1 LTLNRLARI
10 AVAIALTGYVLWK
23 SDPAQVIDVSAH
35 ADLRWI
41 ALACALVVV
50 DRVLMAYRWW
60 MLLCAIDEGR
70 RPPASVVLRIF
81 FVSTFVGTF
90 LPSIGGDLYRAYSLA
105 RQDVSG
111 AQAAASVLMDRLLGV
126 VSIMVMAIVG
136 LFLVRSLLADRS
148 LLLALAVAA
157 VVCVIAVSAIFS
169 ERVASFCRA
178 IAERLPMAR
187 AQRLGAELI
196 SAVRRYRYSHR
207 ELSVVLVL
215 SIAVQ
220 ILRIVQAFCLGRA
233 IGIAL
238 PPTTYF
244 ALVPAILLIMLLP
257 ITVSGLGTGQVAFVG
272 LFGEVGVARPE
283 AFALSVLFIALGI
296 VGNLPGALLYVTGDT
311 SRTIDRQGA
320 DIDH

>member
-23 SDPAQVIDVSAH
+23 SDPARVIDVSAR

-41 ALACALVVV
+41 GLACALVVV

-60 MLLCAIDEGR
+60 MLLCAIDDSR
-70 RPPASVVLRIF
+70 RPPARVVLRIF

-126 VSIMVMAIVG
+126 LSLMVMAIVG
-136 LFLVRSLLADRS
+136 LFLVKRLMGDRLLIV
-148 LLLALAVAA
+148 ALAAAA
-157 VVCVIAVSAIFS
+157 VVCAIAVAAIFS

-178 IAERLPMAR
+178 IAESIPIGRV
-187 AQRLGAELI
+187 QRIGADLI
-196 SAVRRYRYSHR
+196 SAVRSYGRSHR
-207 ELSVVLVL
+207 ELSIVLVV

-220 ILRIVQAFCLGRA
+220 ILRIGQAFCLGRA

-257 ITVSGLGTGQVAFVG
+257 ITVSGLGTGQLAFVW
-272 LFGEVGVARPE
+272 LFGEVGVAQPD

-296 VGNLPGALLYVTGDT
+296 VGNLPGALLYVTGDS
-311 SRTIDRQGA
+311 SRTIEPSMRR
-320 DIDH
+320 H

>member
-23 SDPAQVIDVSAH
+23 SDPRGVLDVSAR

-41 ALACALVVV
+41 GLACALVIV

-60 MLLCAIDEGR
+60 LLLCAIDDGR
-70 RPPASVVLRIF
+70 RPPARVVLRIF

-90 LPSIGGDLYRAYSLA
+90 LPSVGGDLYRAYSLA

-111 AQAAASVLMDRLLGV
+111 AQATASVLMDRLLGV

-136 LFLVRSLLADRS
+136 LFLVKTLMGDQGLLV
-148 LLLALAVAA
+148 ALAVAA
-157 VVCVIAVSAIFS
+157 VVCAVAVTAIFS
-169 ERVASFCRA
+169 ERVASLCRA
-178 IAERLPMAR
+178 VADRIPIRSV
-187 AQRLGAELI
+187 QRIGTELI
-196 SAVRRYRYSHR
+196 GAVRRYARSHR
-207 ELSVVLVL
+207 ELSMVLL
-215 SIAVQ
+215 FSIAVQ

-233 IGIAL
+233 IGIGL
-238 PPTTYF
+238 PLTTYF

-257 ITVSGLGTGQVAFVG
+257 ITVSGLGTGQYAFVG
-272 LFGEVGVARPE
+272 LFGEVGVARPD

-296 VGNLPGALLYVTGDT
+296 VGNLPGALLYVTGDN
-311 SRTIDRQGA
+311 SRPVASPD
-320 DIDH
+320 

>member
-23 SDPAQVIDVSAH
+23 SDPKGVLEVSAR

-41 ALACALVVV
+41 GLACALVVV

-60 MLLCAIDEGR
+60 MLLCAIDHGR
-70 RPPASVVLRIF
+70 RPPARVVLRIF

-105 RQDVSG
+105 RQEVSG

-126 VSIMVMAIVG
+126 VSIVMMAIVG
-136 LFLVRSLLADRS
+136 VFLVQRLIDDHTLLV
-148 LLLALAVAA
+148 ALAAAA
-157 VVCVIAVSAIFS
+157 VVCAVAVAAIFS
-169 ERVASFCRA
+169 ERVASLCRA
-178 IAERLPMAR
+178 VADSIPIRR
-187 AQRLGAELI
+187 IQRIGSDLI
-196 SAVRRYRYSHR
+196 NAVRSYGRSHR
-207 ELSVVLVL
+207 ELSTVLVF

-220 ILRIVQAFCLGRA
+220 VLRIVQAFCLGRA
-233 IGIAL
+233 IGIGL
-238 PPTTYF
+238 PLTTYF

-257 ITVSGLGTGQVAFVG
+257 ITVSGLGTGQLAFVG
-272 LFGEVGVARPE
+272 LFGEVGVARPD

-296 VGNLPGALLYVTGDT
+296 VGNLPGALLYVTGGS
-311 SRTIDRQGA
+311 SRTIEASTNR
-320 DIDH
+320 H